1 MALSKYFLILALV
14 LGFCCGCSCNKT
26 QELAELD
33 KPDTEYASGEQGTAF
48 ALRMFQAANQQG
60 ENLFFSPYSI
70 STALSMVY
78 GGARGNTAEQMAKA
92 LSFAR
97 PAENQHEAMR
107 SLQQA
112 LNDLQ
117 DRGNAELT
125 VANAI
130 FGARKY
136 EDYVLPEFQTL
147 MRKSYASELYSLD
160 FGDARGSADFINRWV
175 ERKTK
180 ERIKNLVNAGH
191 IEGSNHGMVL
201 VNAIY
206 FKGNWLTQFDP
217 NLTRE
222 DRFYTSSRSRSA
234 SDSRPVMM
242 MHSRGDYRYAEL
254 PGLQV
259 LELPYEEEELSMLVL
274 LPDDIDALAK
284 DLTPANLSAWQQK
297 LGMSQ
302 VKVFMPKFKLD
313 ISLEGIVEIL
323 KGMGMQDAFNSNT
336 ADFSRIRDEEKVPG
350 LFIMDIVH
358 KAFVEVNEEGTEA
371 AAATGV
377 VMSTKAAA
385 GPTPQIPVFRADKPF
400 IYMILHKPSN
410 TLLFLGKLN
419 QPPQIQD

>member
-14 LGFCCGCSCNKT
+14 LGIGCVCSCNKT
-26 QELAELD
+26 QELAEVD
-33 KPDTEYASGEQGTAF
+33 KPDAEYASGEQGTAF
-48 ALRMFQAANQQG
+48 ALRMFQAANKQG

-136 EDYVLPEFQTL
+136 ENYVLPEFQTL

-160 FGDARGSADFINRWV
+160 FGDARCSADFINRWV
-175 ERKTK
+175 ERKTR

-206 FKGNWLTQFDP
+206 FKGSWLNEFEP
-217 NLTRE
+217 KLTMK
-222 DRFYTSSRSRSA
+222 DKFFVSSTERTEEN
-234 SDSRPVMM
+234 SRPVEMM
-242 MHSRGDYRYAEL
+242 TASGEYRYAQMD
-254 PGLQV
+254 GLQL
-259 LELPYEEEELSMLVL
+259 LELPYAEEELAMLFV
-274 LPDDIDALAK
+274 LPDEIDAMGK
-284 DLTPANLSAWQQK
+284 HLTPKNFSAWNEALAPQE
-297 LGMSQ
+297 
-302 VKVFMPKFKLD
+302 VKVFIPKFKFELT
-313 ISLEGIVEIL
+313 LEGLSDML
-323 KGMGMQDAFNSNT
+323 KKMGMTDAFNPNLANFNGIIPDGT
-336 ADFSRIRDEEKVPG
+336 GRG
-350 LFIMDIVH
+350 LFILDVIH

-377 VMSTKAAA
+377 VMAPKAAP
-385 GPTPQIPVFRADKPF
+385 GPDATPIFRADKPF
-400 IYMILHKPSN
+400 VYLLVHKPSG
-410 TLLFLGKLN
+410 TVLFMGKMN
-419 QPPQIQD
+419 EPPKM

>member
-1 MALSKYFLILALV
+1 MAISKYFLILALV
-14 LGFCCGCSCNKT
+14 LGLGCGCSCNKT

-33 KPDTEYASGEQGTAF
+33 KPDAEYASGGQGTTF
-48 ALRMFQAANQQG
+48 ALRMFQAANKRG

-222 DRFYTSSRSRSA
+222 DKFYISSRSGKA

-242 MHSRGDYRYAEL
+242 MHARGDYRYAEL
-254 PGLQV
+254 TGLQV

-313 ISLEGIVEIL
+313 ISLEGIVDIL
-323 KGMGMQDAFNSNT
+323 KGMGMQDAFNSKT
-336 ADFSRIRDEEKVPG
+336 ADFSGIRDEEKVPG

-377 VMSTKAAA
+377 VMATKAAA

-419 QPPQIQD
+419 QPPQIQK

>member
-33 KPDTEYASGEQGTAF
+33 KPDTEYASGVQGTAF
-48 ALRMFQAANQQG
+48 ALRMFQAANKQG

-175 ERKTK
+175 ERKTR

-206 FKGNWLTQFDP
+206 FKVNWLTQFDP

-302 VKVFMPKFKLD
+302 V
-313 ISLEGIVEIL
+313 
-323 KGMGMQDAFNSNT
+323 
-336 ADFSRIRDEEKVPG
+336 
-350 LFIMDIVH
+350 
-358 KAFVEVNEEGTEA
+358 
-371 AAATGV
+371 
-377 VMSTKAAA
+377 
-385 GPTPQIPVFRADKPF
+385 
-400 IYMILHKPSN
+400 
-410 TLLFLGKLN
+410 
-419 QPPQIQD
+419 

>member
-1 MALSKYFLILALV
+1 MAISKYFLILALV
-14 LGFCCGCSCNKT
+14 LGLGCGCSCNKT

-33 KPDTEYASGEQGTAF
+33 KPDAEYASGGQSTAF
-48 ALRMFQAANQQG
+48 ALRMFQAANKQD

-92 LSFAR
+92 LSFAKL
-97 PAENQHEAMR
+97 AENQHEAMR

-160 FGDARGSADFINRWV
+160 FGDAWGSADFINRWV
-175 ERKTK
+175 ERKTR

-222 DRFYTSSRSRSA
+222 DKFYTSSRSRSA

-313 ISLEGIVEIL
+313 ISLEGIVDIL
-323 KGMGMQDAFNSNT
+323 KGMGMQDAFNSKT
-336 ADFSRIRDEEKVPG
+336 ADFSGIRDEEKVPG

-377 VMSTKAAA
+377 VMATKAAA